1 MLVRDVDNLHRFS
14 GRFAPELTA
23 TDYGKEI
30 WALYESGA
38 LHPDVDLTAHFEHV
52 ETTVDLESI
61 MREIDSA
68 RLEEAARQM
77 RLPER
82 A

>member
-1 MLVRDVDNLHRFS
+1 V
-14 GRFAPELTA
+14 GRYA
-23 TDYGKEI
+23 TTSSERPAASSLLSS

-38 LHPDVDLTAHFEHV
+38 LHPDVELTGHFEHV

-77 RLPER
+77 RLQER
-82 A
+82 G